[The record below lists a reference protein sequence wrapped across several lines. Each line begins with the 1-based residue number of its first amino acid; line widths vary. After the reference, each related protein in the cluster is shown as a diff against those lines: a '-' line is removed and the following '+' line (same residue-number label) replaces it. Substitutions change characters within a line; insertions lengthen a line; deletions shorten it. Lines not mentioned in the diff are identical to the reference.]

1 MFCNKS
7 KQALAE
13 AQETLQQQKAILDAI
28 NRSNAR
34 IEFQPDGK
42 ILDANTN
49 FLSLMGYSLS
59 EVVGQHHRIFCES
72 SYVNSEDYKNLWKRI
87 NTGEFVSDRFKRI
100 NKDGKAIWLEASYN
114 PVFDANKNLRSV
126 IKFATDVTPAILAAN
141 DQNARLESINRAMAV
156 IDFDTDGNILS
167 ANDNF
172 LSTMGYS
179 LAEVKGRHHRMFCD
193 SIFSNSP
200 DYLDFWRRLSRGEFI
215 SGQFRRVGRNGDDV
229 WLEASY
235 NPVLN
240 ADGKPYKVVK
250 FASNVTARILKIRQ
264 EAANADEALRISSEN
279 ENLSITGSEVI
290 QSAVRNM
297 HSIAD
302 SAKSASAQIEELGQH
317 SQQITSIVK
326 TIRDIADQTNLLALN
341 AAIEAARAGE
351 AGRGFAVVADEVRKL
366 AERTSTS
373 TTEISDMINKVQS
386 GTDNA
391 VRSMASTLEEA
402 NQSLT
407 LANQA
412 AAAIDDIRS
421 GASRVVEV
429 TQNLAMVLKEDNH

>member
-1 MFCNKS
+1 MFGNKF
-7 KQALAE
+7 KQALDE
-13 AQETLQQQKAILDAI
+13 AQETLQRQKSILDAI
-28 NRSNAR
+28 DRSNAR

-49 FLSLMGYSLS
+49 FLALMGYSLS
-59 EVVGQHHRIFCES
+59 EVVGQHHRMFCEP
-72 SYVNSEDYKNLWKRI
+72 SYVSSSEYSSFWQKI
-87 NTGEFVSDRFKRI
+87 NRGEYVSGRFKRI
-100 NKDGKAIWLEASYN
+100 NKAGKAVWLEATYN
-114 PVFDANKNLRSV
+114 PVFDANQRLRSV
-126 IKFATDVTPAILAAN
+126 VKFATDVTPSILAAN
-141 DQNARLESINRAMAV
+141 DQNARLDAINRAMAI
-156 IDFDTDGNILS
+156 IDFDTDGNILF

-172 LSTMGYS
+172 LSVVGYS
-179 LAEVKGRHHRMFCD
+179 LADVKGRHHRMFCD
-193 SIFSNSP
+193 ANFANSAE
-200 DYLDFWRRLSRGEFI
+200 YQEFWRRLGRGEFVA
-215 SGQFRRVGRNGDDV
+215 GQFRRVGRNGNDI

-235 NPVLN
+235 NPVLD

-250 FASNVTARILKIRQ
+250 FASDVTARILKIQQ
-264 EAANADEALRISSEN
+264 EATNADEALRISSEN
-279 ENLSITGSEVI
+279 EKLSVTGSEVI

-297 HSIAD
+297 HSIAE

-373 TTEISDMINKVQS
+373 TTEISDMINKVQN

-421 GASRVVEV
+421 GAGRVVQV
-429 TQNLAMVLKEDNH
+429 TQSLAAVLKADS

>member
-200 DYLDFWRRLSRGEFI
+200 EYLDFWRRLSRGEFI